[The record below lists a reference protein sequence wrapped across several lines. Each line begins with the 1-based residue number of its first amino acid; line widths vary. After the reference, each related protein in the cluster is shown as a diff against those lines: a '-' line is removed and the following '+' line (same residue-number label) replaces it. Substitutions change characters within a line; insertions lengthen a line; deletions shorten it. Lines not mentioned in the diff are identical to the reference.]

1 MADGVV
7 FHCSSR
13 THATIPRT
21 RRRGEG
27 GPESVICA
35 SFFLVSKVEG
45 EDVEGGLLR
54 AIAADVVLC

>member
-1 MADGVV
+1 MVLCSI
-7 FHCSSR
+7 CSSR
-13 THATIPRT
+13 TQATIPRT
-21 RRRGEG
+21 RRGG